1 MHSSNAYIAVI
12 DSNQLFRSGL
22 ASMLNKTGEY
32 IAREASDISD
42 LETLAKNEKHFDVTL
57 IELPVSEPDPT
68 ERIQTLRR
76 LMPNTHIV
84 ILADTLNIAQLCVCF
99 QAKVDGFLL
108 KNISYETLV
117 ESLKLVLLNEKVFPS
132 SLSIIIETFLTKSS
146 ELANIPTLSESLMA
160 LSNRELEI
168 LQCLIDGDSNK
179 RIAIR
184 LNIAEATV
192 KVHVKSVLRK
202 TRVTNRTQ
210 AAIFALSKGLSSKA
224 PSVIS

>member
-1 MHSSNAYIAVI
+1 MHSSSAYIAIV

-22 ASMLNKTGEY
+22 ASMLNKTGDY
-32 IAREASDISD
+32 IAREASSISD
-42 LETLAKNEKHFDVTL
+42 LEKLAANEKHFDVAL
-57 IELPVSEPDPT
+57 IELPAFEADPT
-68 ERIQTLRR
+68 ERIQALRH
-76 LMPNTHIV
+76 LMPNMHVV
-84 ILADTLNIAQLCVCF
+84 ILADALNIAQLCACF

-132 SLSIIIETFLTKSS
+132 SLSIIIETFLAKS
-146 ELANIPTLSESLMA
+146 ELVTTPTLSESLMA
-160 LSNRELEI
+160 LSNRELDI

-210 AAIFALSKGLSSKA
+210 AAIFALSKGLSGKA
-224 PSVIS
+224 PSAIS

>member
-1 MHSSNAYIAVI
+1 MHSSNAYIAII
-12 DSNQLFRSGL
+12 DSNQLFRTGL

-32 IAREASDISD
+32 IAREASDISK
-42 LETLAKNEKHFDVTL
+42 LEALANNEKHFDVTL
-57 IELPVSEPDPT
+57 IELPTSEPDPT
-68 ERIQTLRR
+68 ERIQSLRR

-132 SLSIIIETFLTKSS
+132 SLSIIIETFLTKS
-146 ELANIPTLSESLMA
+146 ELVNTPTLSDSLMA

-210 AAIFALSKGLSSKA
+210 AAIFALSKGLSSKV